1 MPNKAKAVEGKVEA
15 KEEKPEIKL
24 TKEEL
29 TLISNVL
36 FNSRWNGQEW
46 QQTIMPLIN
55 KLALLIDQLK
65 DDK

>member
-46 QQTIMPLIN
+46 QQTITPLIN
-55 KLALLIDQLK
+55 KLALLID
-65 DDK
+65 